1 MSNTTLVEI
10 ELESFKDKFHDLKNK
25 YNESKDT
32 EITFNKIS
40 KSKLSEAEKDM
51 KKFLTDRANF
61 LRKKVQEAEDKI
73 KYLKQNRVHKKKL
86 RKVQG

>member
-40 KSKLSEAEKDM
+40 KSKLSEAKKYM
-51 KKFLTDRANF
+51 KISFTHRTKF
-61 LRKKVQEAEDKI
+61 LRKKV
-73 KYLKQNRVHKKKL
+73 
-86 RKVQG
+86 

>member
-51 KKFLTDRANF
+51 KIFLTDRANF
-61 LRKKVQEAEDKI
+61 LGKKVQEAEDKI